1 MTEPGDG
8 EIGVPPIRLIL
19 DASAI
24 CAFGAH
30 ETVGEII
37 GEFDDEGELFA
48 VTSASLAEA
57 LARGADAHLVD
68 VLRTNDNCVVVES
81 TADWRSLGR
90 FMDLTR
96 PGPDRLH
103 ELADSDLTM
112 LAVRTDAYIL
122 TDRPERYTAIVDSVT
137 TIQLEKPWS

>member
-1 MTEPGDG
+1 VTDPADSK
-8 EIGVPPIRLIL
+8 IDDLPIRLIL
-19 DASAI
+19 DASAV

-30 ETVGEII
+30 ETVGQII
-37 GEFDDEGELFA
+37 GDIEAEDECFA

-57 LARGADAHLVD
+57 LTLGADPRLIDLLRAHTGCIL
-68 VLRTNDNCVVVES
+68 LTS

-96 PGPDRLH
+96 PSATALH
-103 ELADSDLTM
+103 DVADSDLTM
-112 LAVRTDAYIL
+112 LAVHTEAYIL
-122 TDRPERYTAIVDSVT
+122 TDQPARYERIFGAVT

>member
-1 MTEPGDG
+1 MTEPDG
-8 EIGVPPIRLIL
+8 EPGVEPVRLIL

-24 CAFGAH
+24 CAFGVH
-30 ETVGEII
+30 ETVGELI

-48 VTSASLAEA
+48 VTTASLAQA
-57 LARGADAHLVD
+57 LAMGADARLVD
-68 VLRTNDNCVVVES
+68 VLRANDNCVVVES

-96 PGPDRLH
+96 SGPDRLH
-103 ELADSDLTM
+103 EVADSDLTM

>member
-1 MTEPGDG
+1 MTDPDHDPD
-8 EIGVPPIRLIL
+8 VPPIRLIL
-19 DASAI
+19 DPSAL

-37 GEFDDEGELFA
+37 GEFDEQGELFA
-48 VTSASLAEA
+48 VTTASLAEA
-57 LARGADAHLVD
+57 LARGADARLLD

-81 TADWRSLGR
+81 TADWPSLGR

-122 TDRPERYTAIVDSVT
+122 TDRPERYTAIVSSVT